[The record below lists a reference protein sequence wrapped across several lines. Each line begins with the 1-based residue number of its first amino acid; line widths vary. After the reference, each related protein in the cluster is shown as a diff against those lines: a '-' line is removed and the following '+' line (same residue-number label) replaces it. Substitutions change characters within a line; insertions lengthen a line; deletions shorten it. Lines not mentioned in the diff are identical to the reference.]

1 MTKGIL
7 KERKRAIACKID
19 VRAARES
26 DVPGMVSLLALL
38 FAQEVEF
45 EPDLEVQMRGLRT
58 ILDDPAVGQ
67 LLVAD
72 DGQRILGMVNL
83 LYTYST
89 ALGARVALLEDMVV
103 AEEARGSGL
112 GKRLLEAAV
121 AHCGKAGCKRI
132 TLLTDGDNARAHAF
146 YQHSKFIRSDMV
158 AFRRAL

>member
-1 MTKGIL
+1 MTQEATIRL
-7 KERKRAIACKID
+7 
-19 VRAARES
+19 ARLS
-26 DVPGMVSLLALL
+26 DVPAMTALLRLL
-38 FAQEVEF
+38 FAQEAEF
-45 EPDLEVQMRGLRT
+45 APDAAAQDKGLRA
-58 ILDDPAVGQ
+58 ILDDPALGQ

-83 LYTYST
+83 LYSYST
-89 ALGARVALLEDMVV
+89 ALGARVALLEDMVL

-121 AHCGKAGCKRI
+121 AHCRTAGCKRI

-146 YQHSKFIRSDMV
+146 YQRCGFIRSDMV

>member
-1 MTKGIL
+1 MT
-7 KERKRAIACKID
+7 A
-19 VRAARES
+19 
-26 DVPGMVSLLALL
+26 LLRLL
-38 FAQEVEF
+38 FAQEAEF
-45 EPDLEVQMRGLRT
+45 APDATAQDKGLRT
-58 ILDDPAVGQ
+58 VLDDPAVGQ

-103 AEEARGSGL
+103 AEEVRGSGL
-112 GKRLLEAAV
+112 GKRLVEAAV
-121 AHCGKAGCKRI
+121 AHCRKVGCKRI

-146 YQHSKFIRSDMV
+146 YQRCSFSRSDMV

>member
-1 MTKGIL
+1 MI
-7 KERKRAIACKID
+7 E

-26 DVPGMVSLLALL
+26 DLPGMVSLLALL

-45 EPDLEVQMRGLRT
+45 EPDLVIQMRGLRT

-83 LYTYST
+83 LYSYST

-112 GKRLLEAAV
+112 GTRLIEAAV
-121 AHCGKAGCKRI
+121 AHCTKAGCKRI
-132 TLLTDGDNARAHAF
+132 TLLTDGDNKRAHAF
-146 YQHSKFIRSDMV
+146 YQRCGFIRSDMV

>member
-1 MTKGIL
+1 M
-7 KERKRAIACKID
+7 
-19 VRAARES
+19 ARLS
-26 DVPGMVSLLALL
+26 DVPAMTALLRLL
-38 FAQEVEF
+38 FAQEAEF
-45 EPDLEVQMRGLRT
+45 APDATAQDKGLRT

-103 AEEARGSGL
+103 AEEVRGSGL
-112 GKRLLEAAV
+112 GKRLVEAAV
-121 AHCGKAGCKRI
+121 AHCRKVGCKRI

-146 YQHSKFIRSDMV
+146 YQRCSFSRSDMV